1 MSALPPGFLSFSP
14 LRGLHFIREP
24 DDFFRECIAT
34 YGDPFCARLQT
45 GPVAVT
51 AEPEGAREVFTADPD
66 TFEPLS
72 RLLLEPVVGES
83 SVLLL
88 AGERHKR
95 ERRLLMPPFHG
106 ERMRAYGA
114 LMQDCTRRQL
124 EGRAPGSNVVAQK
137 LTQAISLEIIIR
149 AVFGVEEPE
158 RRRQFHE
165 ALVEYVEAYTPMLAL
180 VKGLRQSFGG
190 LGPWARFQR
199 KVARLDALL
208 TEELGR
214 RRASGEGREDVLS
227 LLLSARDEDG
237 QPMTDTEVKDELRTM
252 LIAGHETTAI
262 GMTWA
267 LHHLHRNP
275 EARRRL
281 EEELAPLGPKPEPE
295 ALTRLPWLSAV
306 CDESLRL
313 HPVIH
318 LVTRKLR
325 RPFTLRGYELPAGMG
340 LMVAII
346 RIHAHPTVYPE
357 PERFRPERFLERKY
371 SPFEYL
377 PFGGGNRRCLGAAF
391 ALYEM
396 KVVLGSLL
404 AAHRFESTQDTPI
417 RPVRRHVTMS
427 PDRDVVLRYSGPVG

>member
-1 MSALPPGFLSFSP
+1 
-14 LRGLHFIREP
+14 
-24 DDFFRECIAT
+24 
-34 YGDPFCARLQT
+34 
-45 GPVAVT
+45 
-51 AEPEGAREVFTADPD
+51 
-66 TFEPLS
+66 
-72 RLLLEPVVGES
+72 
-83 SVLLL
+83 
-88 AGERHKR
+88 
-95 ERRLLMPPFHG
+95 
-106 ERMRAYGA
+106 
-114 LMQDCTRRQL
+114 
-124 EGRAPGSNVVAQK
+124 
-137 LTQAISLEIIIR
+137 
-149 AVFGVEEPE
+149 
-158 RRRQFHE
+158 
-165 ALVEYVEAYTPMLAL
+165 
-180 VKGLRQSFGG
+180 
-190 LGPWARFQR
+190 
-199 KVARLDALL
+199 
-208 TEELGR
+208 
-214 RRASGEGREDVLS
+214 
-227 LLLSARDEDG
+227 
-237 QPMTDTEVKDELRTM
+237 MTDTEVKDELRTM

-267 LHHLHRNP
+267 LHHLHRDP